1 VGCGPARATVAL
13 TFTLVPLQ
21 AAGYSQVDGVDP
33 QLKAMALAEG
43 DRISAFETTEQQLRF
58 FDSFDEGLQ
67 RAFLEQ
73 TLDDAERT
81 ASVMDTLA
89 TAWIAGDPDRISD
102 ILNVEMKER
111 SPRLYDRLVTRQQCC
126 LGGSDPRFAR
136 GKRIAFHRCRRR
148 PPCRPGQRPISSG
161 GSGNPGATPLRAD
174 SPCG

>member
-1 VGCGPARATVAL
+1 MGCGPARATVAL

-111 SPRLYDRLVTRQQCC
+111 SPRLYDRLVTRRNAAWAAQIRD
-126 LGGSDPRFAR
+126 LLA
-136 GKRIAFHRCRRR
+136 
-148 PPCRPGQRPISSG
+148 
-161 GSGNPGATPLRAD
+161 GSGSHFIAVGAGHLAGPD
-174 SPCG
+174 SVQSHLEAQGIRVRRL